1 MPTSTVEA
9 AWNQSKIAIDH
20 WKSLKLSKVTS
31 AFSLNSHL
39 DLLKNVLTHLD
50 PGNDLTYCNL
60 GQHTCH
66 DGIYYSSKSC
76 HAHPTNCALLLVGNT
91 SKFFFGWLI
100 QSVLFSFVKMEYVY

>member
-1 MPTSTVEA
+1 MPTSTVET

-50 PGNDLTYCNL
+50 PGNDLTIVISDSTPVKTAYTIPRNL
-60 GQHTCH
+60 VIHTRTIALFCWS
-66 DGIYYSSKSC
+66 GIRVS
-76 HAHPTNCALLLVGNT
+76 
-91 SKFFFGWLI
+91 FFSTAG
-100 QSVLFSFVKMEYVY
+100 